1 MLCLYF
7 HAAAKFTSAGGV
19 VLVCIVREAGPN
31 WLDVTLGVAD
41 SGPGIAKE
49 SQRHVLRAFTT
60 GDALPQE
67 DTIGG
72 AKSTGIGLRLADLIA
87 HTITEPSLK
96 PRQDG
101 PVVRVGVEGGTLGE
115 SSLQLFK
122 NGEVGLKITSPLDE
136 QHEHCVPNGGP
147 GAFIYFQSAIQRASD
162 NAIARYRENPS
173 GEPFQEIDFG
183 AYVYEIEFSGTMKV
197 LVVDDQRT
205 MRQMVAMIYQKI
217 SVTYPGVT
225 IDCYTALSGEQAI
238 RMCRE
243 HRFHIITM
251 DQQLSVD
258 YCQTMRD
265 EISMSQMPDEGIPNF
280 VRFGM
285 KIFFIVSSL
294 WAALPFI
301 PCASKQ
307 SVFVPTSIPQ
317 APTKLPMLSCVK
329 PTLRMISGC
338 TTSSLEMG
346 PCPVTRL
353 SER

>member
-1 MLCLYF
+1 MLSPVCSVHCSVRTMVPHSMLCIHF
-7 HAAAKFTSAGGV
+7 HSAAKFTAAGGV

-72 AKSTGIGLRLADLIA
+72 TKSTGIGLRLADLIA

-101 PVVRVGVEGGTLGE
+101 PIVRVGVEGGTLGE

-162 NAIARYRENPS
+162 DAIARHRENPS
-173 GEPFQEIDFG
+173 GEPYQEIDFG
-183 AYVYEIEFSGTMKV
+183 AYVYDVEFSGMMKV
-197 LVVDDQRT
+197 LVIDDQRT

-217 SVTYPGVT
+217 AVDYPGVT

-251 DQQLSVD
+251 DQQMSVD
-258 YCQTMRD
+258 YCQSLSD
-265 EISMSQMPDEGIPNF
+265 EISQSQMPDEEIPKF

-285 KIFFIVSSL
+285 KSFVVSSL
-294 WAALPFI
+294 WSALPFI
-301 PCASKQ
+301 PCMCKQ
-307 SVFVPTSIPQ
+307 SVFVPTSIP
-317 APTKLPMLSCVK
+317 
-329 PTLRMISGC
+329 
-338 TTSSLEMG
+338 
-346 PCPVTRL
+346 
-353 SER
+353 